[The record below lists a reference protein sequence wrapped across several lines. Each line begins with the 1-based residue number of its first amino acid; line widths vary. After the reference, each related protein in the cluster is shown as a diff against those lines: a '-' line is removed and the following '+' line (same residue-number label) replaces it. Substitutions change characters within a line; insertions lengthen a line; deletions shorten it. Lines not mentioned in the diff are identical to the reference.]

1 MFIAPLAE
9 AKVGR
14 SFARISPRPNI
25 AKPVPSSAP
34 AVHSN
39 GTTAAQAPTSQIQP
53 PAALTTATS
62 SSAPALVAE
71 TKPVAVT
78 QLATVTP
85 SMPQSKAGAPVQT
98 LAPVPSQ
105 LLAIAPTTLQS
116 AAPVASRPAPLT
128 VASPVYGSKSTT
140 TYNSRS
146 TTTKVSESST
156 MQNIAVGVLGGLGI
170 AMLADSLFGDDEAQ
184 SANQSANA
192 TTADA
197 SNSSSSS
204 FASLLFTAGLV
215 VVFLGL
221 LWFTVSEYIRHRRR
235 VR

>member
-14 SFARISPRPNI
+14 SFARISPRLNI

-53 PAALTTATS
+53 PAALTPATAP
-62 SSAPALVAE
+62 SAP
-71 TKPVAVT
+71 KPVAVA
-78 QLATVTP
+78 QPVAP
-85 SMPQSKAGAPVQT
+85 SMPPNKVGSQIQP

-105 LLAIAPTTLQS
+105 LPAAAPTTLPS
-116 AAPVASRPAPLT
+116 AAPVTSQPAPLT
-128 VASPVYGSKSTT
+128 VTSPVY
-140 TYNSRS
+140 RARPQ
-146 TTTKVSESST
+146 TKNVEQPSST
-156 MQNIAVGVLGGLGI
+156 MQNIAVGVLGGVGI
-170 AMLADSLFGDDEAQ
+170 AMLANSLFGDDEA
-184 SANQSANA
+184 SSSNQSANA

-221 LWFTVSEYIRHRRR
+221 FWFAVSEYIRHRRR
-235 VR
+235 TRQ